1 MDHEFGDLATSFGR
15 AAASYE
21 RGRPDYPVEAV
32 AWMLERVPAG
42 SRVLDIGAGTGK
54 LTRVVT
60 SLGHQV
66 AAADPDPLMLES
78 LRESVAGVATAV
90 GTAEELPFDD
100 GSFDAVVGGQMW
112 HWVDP
117 APASREV
124 GRVLAPEG
132 WLGLIWNVRDV
143 RVPWVAEFAGIV
155 GSSAA
160 EELIDKGGVEV
171 GEPFGDLERLE
182 VEWTRSMSPETVM
195 EMVWSRSSVIRADD
209 RTRRRIE
216 AGVGELLSAVLGPG
230 DGGEVSLPYRTMA
243 FRARRL

>member
-15 AAASYE
+15 AAGSYE

-54 LTRVVT
+54 LTRAVAG
-60 SLGHQV
+60 LGHRV
-66 AAADPDPLMLES
+66 AAVDPDPLMLES

-117 APASREV
+117 VLASREV
-124 GRVLAPEG
+124 GRVLAPGG

-182 VEWTRSMSPETVM
+182 VEWTRSMTPDTVM
-195 EMVWSRSSVIRADD
+195 EMVWSRSSVITADAK
-209 RTRRRIE
+209 TRGGIARD
-216 AGVGELLSAVLGPG
+216 VTELMSALLGPG
-230 DGGEVSLPYRTMA
+230 AGGEVSLPYRTLA